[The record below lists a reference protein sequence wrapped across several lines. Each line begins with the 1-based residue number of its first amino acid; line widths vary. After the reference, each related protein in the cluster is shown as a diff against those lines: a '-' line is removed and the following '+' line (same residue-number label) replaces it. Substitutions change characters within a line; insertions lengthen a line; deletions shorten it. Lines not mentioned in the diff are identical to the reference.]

1 MYNHLKGKKTMIEKM
16 YIDRLRQLPIEEVAD
31 ALGMGIRWHK
41 ALCPF
46 HDDSHPSLHFSRQH
60 NTYHC
65 YVCGEHGGPIDLVMK
80 RENLNFHAACH
91 WLADAF
97 GVYIGEESGRY
108 SDRGR
113 AVNEASR
120 RPSDRNSRR
129 LAQLHRLMDEAVEAR
144 PSVVDTEYLSLYV
157 SHPVLTAEAEH
168 FLFEERKLRRAV
180 IEWCHVSSISQP
192 TPCTRFGRPFY
203 DAPSL
208 LIPYFDA
215 EGRLLSVQ
223 SRYLG
228 ASQKASCDDNRKASC
243 DDNRKASDDEER
255 KASGVPRF
263 RFPRGSQCH
272 IYNLPILRWVSPG
285 EPLFITEGCTDCWAM
300 MSTGRKAIAI
310 PSATLLKPEDIEP
323 LKGLNLHICPDQD
336 EPGERLYLELK
347 DLLPQLV
354 RHQLPEGC
362 KDFSDYYLRITK

>member
-1 MYNHLKGKKTMIEKM
+1 MIEKM
-16 YIDRLRQLPIEEVAD
+16 YIDRLRLLPIEEVAD
-31 ALGMGIRWHK
+31 ALGMGIRWHS

-46 HDDSHPSLHFSRQH
+46 HNDSHPSLHFNRQH

-97 GVYIGEESGRY
+97 GVYLGEESGRY
-108 SDRGR
+108 SDRRR
-113 AVNEASR
+113 ALGEALS

-129 LAQLHRLMDEAVEAR
+129 LAQLHRLMDEPVDTR
-144 PSVVDTEYLSLYV
+144 PAVVDTEYLSLYV
-157 SHPVLTAEAEH
+157 SHPMLTPEAEH
-168 FLFEERKLRRAV
+168 FLFEERKLRREI

-215 EGRLLSVQ
+215 EGRLQSVQ

-228 ASQKASCDDNRKASC
+228 ASRKASC
-243 DDNRKASDDEER
+243 DDNRKASDGEER
-255 KASGVPRF
+255 KARGVPRF

-272 IYNLPILRWVSPG
+272 IYNLPILRWVRPD

-323 LKGLNLHICPDQD
+323 LKGLSLHICPDQD

-347 DLLPQLV
+347 DRLPQLQ

-362 KDFSDYYLRITK
+362 KDFSDYYLRIAK